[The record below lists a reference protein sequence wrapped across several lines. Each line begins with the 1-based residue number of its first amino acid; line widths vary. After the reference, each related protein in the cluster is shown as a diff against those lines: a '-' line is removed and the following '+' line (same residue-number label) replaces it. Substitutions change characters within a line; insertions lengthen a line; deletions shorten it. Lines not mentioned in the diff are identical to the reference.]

1 MAAGADGCGR
11 TVGNRIGRLLI
22 GIAVDHYLGVAANDT
37 HVSATIDVHEFIQME
52 GLHRSALIR
61 DDRDSLQI
69 YPKHCESGNDGRH
82 IYA

>member
-1 MAAGADGCGR
+1 MTSRAEGCGR
-11 TVGNRIGRLLI
+11 TVGNRTGRLLI
-22 GIAVDHYLGVAANDT
+22 GIAVDHYLGVAANGT
-37 HVSATIDVHEFIQME
+37 HFAAIIDVLEFIQMD